1 MAHSD
6 AIGSPRVT
14 RTRIA
19 AKAIVDFNRQ
29 RTKTE
34 KAREEKLRLENQIT
48 RSEYLKRSEIARG
61 LATIVDAVV
70 SRVMAAD
77 IDRSVKEDI
86 LKNIVSLP
94 LILEEVAHAQSRL
107 AIAKSKKAKAAAG
120 ETPGETAEE

>member
-6 AIGSPRVT
+6 AIGSQKVT
-14 RTRIA
+14 RTRLA

-61 LATIVDAVV
+61 LAAIVDAVV

-77 IDRSVKEDI
+77 VPRNVKEDI

-107 AIAKSKKAKAAAG
+107 AVAKAKKAKAAAEETNG
-120 ETPGETAEE
+120 ET